1 MTPVAILLLSVV
13 PGADKT
19 SSAGELSKAV
29 SELKSG
35 ESMLKSTYQEALEG
49 YKKIAPIIKQIH
61 DADHDI
67 EVLNTEMVGIAGSG
81 KNYNGRRAEAN
92 ARGAL
97 QARIRD
103 LEKKKS
109 KLEAELKSKRG
120 PVEALEETFKEEEK
134 KSWEAANK
142 TLNPILNGLKIGD
155 DRQVFDAVV
164 SVFDLFVFDDHKDAP
179 YMKIGSP
186 LDQEVLTSLGKCLAT
201 GGAKH
206 GAGIRKL
213 FDKSTAMKYAAVIA
227 VTEIGPDAAKA
238 DKDVTSSLNE
248 LKAALIKNKTL
259 AKSERDARLRLV
271 DKAIDAT
278 RAAR

>member
-1 MTPVAILLLSVV
+1 MTPLAILLLSVV
-13 PGADKT
+13 PAADRS
-19 SSAGELSKAV
+19 SSADELNKAIT
-29 SELKSG
+29 ELKNG
-35 ESMLKSTYQEALEG
+35 ETKLKSTYQEAIQG
-49 YKKIAPIIKQIH
+49 YKNITPIMKQIS
-61 DADHDI
+61 DAAHDI
-67 EVLNTEMVGIAGSG
+67 EVLNTEMVAIAGSG

-97 QARIRD
+97 QSRIRD

-109 KLEAELKSKRG
+109 KLEADLKSKRG
-120 PVEALEETFKEEEK
+120 PVDALEEAFKDEEK

-142 TLNPILNGLKIGD
+142 VLNPVLTGLTIGD
-155 DRQVFDAVV
+155 DKKVFEAVV

-179 YMKIGSP
+179 FMKFGSP
-186 LDQEVLTSLGKCLAT
+186 LDQEILTVTGKCLAT
-201 GGAKH
+201 SGTKQI
-206 GAGIRKL
+206 AGIKKL
-213 FDKSTAMKYAAVIA
+213 FDKSIAMKYAAVIA

-259 AKSERDARLRLV
+259 AKSERDARLKLV

-278 RAAR
+278 RR